1 MNKETSGPHVVSA
14 AFCDLFRAGDALRA
28 LAQAGFAEGDLELV
42 GVLEGQVP
50 NLSAFCWN
58 MGMPIEHASYY
69 QACFEDGGAL
79 LVIRTRQRN
88 DSQFALSVLR
98 QYGGI
103 FPPTIN

>member
-1 MNKETSGPHVVSA
+1 MNKESPHVVSA
-14 AFCDLFRAGDALRA
+14 AFGDLFRASDALQA
-28 LAQAGFAEGDLELV
+28 LARAGFAEGELELV
-42 GVLEGQVP
+42 GFLDGHVP
-50 NLSAFCWN
+50 NLSAFCRN

-79 LVIRTRQRN
+79 LVIHTRQRN
-88 DSQFALSVLR
+88 DHQFALSVLR

>member
-1 MNKETSGPHVVSA
+1 MNKETGGPHVVSA
-14 AFCDLFRAGDALRA
+14 AFCDLFKAGDALEA
-28 LAQAGFAEGDLELV
+28 LARAGFAESDLELV
-42 GVLEGQVP
+42 GVLDGQVP
-50 NLSAFCWN
+50 SLSAFCWN
-58 MGMPIEHASYY
+58 MGIPIEHASYY

-79 LVIRTRQRN
+79 LVIRTRKRN

>member
-1 MNKETSGPHVVSA
+1 MNKESSGPHIVSA
-14 AFCDLFRAGDALRA
+14 AFCDLFRAGDALQA
-28 LAQAGFAEGDLELV
+28 LARAGFAEGDLELV
-42 GVLEGQVP
+42 GVLDGHAS

-88 DSQFALSVLR
+88 DSQFAVSLLR
-98 QYGGI
+98 HYGGI
-103 FPPTIN
+103 LPPTLN